1 AQAHR
6 RHEATP
12 PFVFNPQGLEEFGGT
27 NPEHAPLKRIA
38 YGPLQTAVRSCA
50 RAADAVIAT
59 DRTLVPTLLRH
70 LPIDLAHVAGV
81 PHRIDLE
88 EVGPHPADAAGAGEA
103 LRARVGA
110 APDVPLLVSVGR
122 LEANK
127 GFHVLARALAL
138 VQQRAPGKHW
148 RWVLVGE
155 GPFRREIERVA
166 ETAGVASRMIV

>member
-1 AQAHR
+1 FFGWRAGRVAAKLAYRGEVDLVYALGASGLGYAQAHR

-27 NPEHAPLKRIA
+27 NPEHAPLQRNA
-38 YGPLQTAVRSCA
+38 YGPRPTPVRSCA

-70 LPIDLAHVAGV
+70 LPIDLAHVAVV
-81 PHRIDLE
+81 PNGIDLE
-88 EVGPHPADAAGAGEA
+88 EVDRHRADAAGAGEA

-122 LEANK
+122 LEAN
-127 GFHVLARALAL
+127 
-138 VQQRAPGKHW
+138 
-148 RWVLVGE
+148 
-155 GPFRREIERVA
+155 
-166 ETAGVASRMIV
+166 